1 MGFILS
7 LVTQEREL
15 ISEEVD
21 FIKANG
27 VDGEFGVLPGHTPF
41 ITLLDPGEL
50 VVRKGD
56 SLYAYYVSGGVA
68 EVLPKSVVILAN
80 TVEREDEI
88 DEQMARKARHNAEEA
103 LKQPITESERQT
115 YLLDLKRET
124 VRLSIVARRRS
135 GQHPGQLTEEDGGG
149 PFHI

>member
-1 MGFILS
+1 MLS

-27 VDGEFGVLPGHTPF
+27 VDGEFGVLQGHTPF
-41 ITLLDPGEL
+41 ISLLDPGEL
-50 VVRKGD
+50 VVRKGEA
-56 SLYAYYVSGGVA
+56 LYSYYVSGGVA

-80 TVEREDEI
+80 TVERADEI
-88 DEQMARKARHNAEEA
+88 DEQMAKKARLNAEEA
-103 LKQPITESERQT
+103 LKQPISEIERQT
-115 YLLDLKRET
+115 YLRELKRET

-135 GQHPGQLTEEDGGG
+135 RHHPGQISEE
-149 PFHI
+149 